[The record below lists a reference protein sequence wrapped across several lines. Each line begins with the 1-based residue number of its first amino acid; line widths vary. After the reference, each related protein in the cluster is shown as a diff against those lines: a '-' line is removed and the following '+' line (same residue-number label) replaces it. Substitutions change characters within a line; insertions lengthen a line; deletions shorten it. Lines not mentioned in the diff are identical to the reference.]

1 MIGWCSMGTF
11 NDPWG
16 KPCKDWMFIPWGCP
30 VGSMAG
36 HTSFGWCRTAGLR
49 LWIPREQMEANQ
61 WPSEPPWFVGR
72 VGNFSSGVWTLPSKP
87 PQQCVP
93 WNCNP
98 CASSKKW
105 IRYKKIN
112 GICEWCL
119 MKLPAQS
126 PNASGGTAVDDE
138 KLNQKSF
145 TELVSPC
152 RSFHSSGNRYTAQQQ
167 VLCGDPSRARK
178 ISRCHGMVH
187 PVKIL

>member
-1 MIGWCSMGTF
+1 
-11 NDPWG
+11 
-16 KPCKDWMFIPWGCP
+16 MFIPWGCP

-36 HTSFGWCRTAGLR
+36 HTSFGWCRTAGLPP
-49 LWIPREQMEANQ
+49 WIPREQMEANQ

-98 CASSKKW
+98 CANSKKW
-105 IRYKKIN
+105 IKYKKIN

-119 MKLPAQS
+119 MKALNLCRHNHQMHRAAQLLTTKNWTRNHSQNSFPLVARFTRPATDIQ
-126 PNASGGTAVDDE
+126 PME
-138 KLNQKSF
+138 
-145 TELVSPC
+145 
-152 RSFHSSGNRYTAQQQ
+152 QQ